1 MVFKRRTPRSYT
13 QAVAETFYPRGGW
26 SRASRYIAHRL
37 QRLPDPAYKIS
48 RGVAA
53 GVFVCFTPFYG
64 FHFLLSALVA
74 WVIRGNVLAA
84 LLATFFGNPFTFPL
98 IAALSLEIGSW
109 MLGQPVV
116 PIYRVFGAF
125 SDAAGE
131 LWHNFTAIFT
141 PEQAEWARLGVFFQR
156 IFLPYLVGGLLP
168 GLVAGIAAFFL
179 TKPVITAYQKARA
192 KRFIARQ
199 EKLLKR
205 ARANAA
211 KKADA
216 AREAE

>member
-13 QAVAETFYPRGGW
+13 QTVAETFYPRGGW

-37 QRLPDPAYKIS
+37 RRLPDPAYKIS

-53 GVFVCFTPFYG
+53 GVFICFTPFFG
-64 FHFLLSALVA
+64 LHFFLSALTA
-74 WVIRGNVLAA
+74 WAIRGNVLAA
-84 LLATFFGNPFTFPL
+84 LLATFFGNPLTFPL
-98 IAALSLEIGSW
+98 IAALSIEFGSW
-109 MLGQPVV
+109 MLGQPPV
-116 PIYRVFGAF
+116 PISRVFSAF

-131 LWHNFTAIFT
+131 IWRNFVAIFT
-141 PEQAEWARLGVFFQR
+141 PARAEWASLAEFFQT
-156 IFLPYLVGGLLP
+156 IFLPYLVGGILP
-168 GLVAGIAAFFL
+168 GLIAAVAAFFL

>member
-1 MVFKRRTPRSYT
+1 MVFKRRTPRSYV
-13 QAVAETFYPRGGW
+13 QVVAETFYPRGGW
-26 SRASRYIAHRL
+26 SRASRYVAHRL
-37 QRLPDPAYKIS
+37 RRLPDPAYKIS

-64 FHFLLSALVA
+64 FHFLLSALLA
-74 WVIRGNVLAA
+74 WLIRGNILAA

-98 IAALSLEIGSW
+98 IAALSLEFGAWI
-109 MLGQPVV
+109 LGQPMV

-125 SDAAGE
+125 SGAAGE
-131 LWHNFTAIFT
+131 IWHNITAIFT
-141 PEQAEWARLGVFFQR
+141 PERTEWASLGEFFHT

-168 GLVAGIAAFFL
+168 GLVAASAAFFL

-199 EKLLKR
+199 EKRLKR